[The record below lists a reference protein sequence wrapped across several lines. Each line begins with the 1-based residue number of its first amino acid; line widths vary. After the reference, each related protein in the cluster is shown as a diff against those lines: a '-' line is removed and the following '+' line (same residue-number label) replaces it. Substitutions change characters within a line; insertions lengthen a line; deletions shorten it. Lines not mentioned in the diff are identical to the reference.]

1 MNRVMI
7 FLLFFS
13 LSWFLIVFSIYIKV
27 EYYRKTLEGGFK
39 EFYIENSSIIKV
51 KPFIK
56 NGDIK
61 EIELNGYK
69 IYKESDKIII
79 DKIK

>member
-1 MNRVMI
+1 MI

-27 EYYRKTLEGGFK
+27 VYYGKNLEGSFK
-39 EFYIENSSIIKV
+39 EFYVENSSIIKV

-61 EIELNGYK
+61 EIKLNGYK

>member
-1 MNRVMI
+1 MI

-13 LSWFLIVFSIYIKV
+13 LSWFLIVFSVYIKV
-27 EYYRKTLEGGFK
+27 EHYGKTLEGSFK
-39 EFYIENSSIIKV
+39 DFYIENSSITKV

-56 NGDIK
+56 NGDIQK
-61 EIELNGYK
+61 IKLNGYK